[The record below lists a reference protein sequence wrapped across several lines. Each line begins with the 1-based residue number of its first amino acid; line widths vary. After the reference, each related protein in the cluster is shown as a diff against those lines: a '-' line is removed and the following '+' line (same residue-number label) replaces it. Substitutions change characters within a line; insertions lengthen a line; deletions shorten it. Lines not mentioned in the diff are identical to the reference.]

1 MNIREF
7 LSSVTGNYWK
17 RKISVARIEKENRE
31 DFSVLRNVSLEEI
44 SDGRLYG
51 LNDMAK
57 LGCNDCS
64 GCSSCCRGMGN
75 TIVLD
80 PYDVWRLTGGLG
92 VSLQQLL
99 ADHLELN
106 VVDGIILP
114 NLKLAGA
121 SEQCTFLNE
130 AGRCS
135 IHPYRPGIC
144 RLFPLGR
151 YYEEDGFRYILQV
164 HECEKRNRSKVKIRK
179 WMDTPDM
186 ERYDAYIA
194 EWHAFLKQLRIR
206 IGAEVDEETVAKTG
220 RPPSPDLAKSV
231 SMYILQQFYLL
242 SYDNSR
248 DFYSQYEARMAAAE
262 EWSDNL

>member
-1 MNIREF
+1 M
-7 LSSVTGNYWK
+7 
-17 RKISVARIEKENRE
+17 
-31 DFSVLRNVSLEEI
+31 LRNVSLEEI

-57 LGCNDCS
+57 LGCNDCA

-99 ADHLELN
+99 AGHLELN

-114 NLKLAGA
+114 NLKLAGD
-121 SEQCTFLNE
+121 SEQCTFLND

-151 YYEEDGFRYILQV
+151 YYEEDGFRYILQI
-164 HECEKRNRSKVKIRK
+164 HECEKTNRSKVKIRK

-186 ERYDAYIA
+186 EQYDAYIA
-194 EWHAFLKQLRIR
+194 DWHAFLSKLRTKLED
-206 IGAEVDEETVAKTG
+206 A
-220 RPPSPDLAKSV
+220 SSDLAKSV
-231 SMYILQQFYLL
+231 SMYILQRFYLL
-242 SYDNSR
+242 PYDTSR
-248 DFYSQYEARMAAAE
+248 DFYSQYEARIAAAK
-262 EWSDNL
+262 EWSENL

>member
-1 MNIREF
+1 M
-7 LSSVTGNYWK
+7 
-17 RKISVARIEKENRE
+17 
-31 DFSVLRNVSLEEI
+31 LRNVSLEEI

-99 ADHLELN
+99 AGHLELN

-114 NLKLAGA
+114 NLKLAGD

-164 HECEKRNRSKVKIRK
+164 HECEKQNRSKVKIRK

-194 EWHAFLKQLRIR
+194 DWHAFLSKLRAKLEKETLA
-206 IGAEVDEETVAKTG
+206 GASSDAADEEA
-220 RPPSPDLAKSV
+220 SSQDLAKSI
-231 SMYILQQFYLL
+231 SMYVLQQFYLL
-242 SYDNSR
+242 LYDTSR
-248 DFYSQYEARMAAAE
+248 DFYSQYEARMAAAK
-262 EWSDNL
+262 EWSENL

>member
-1 MNIREF
+1 M
-7 LSSVTGNYWK
+7 
-17 RKISVARIEKENRE
+17 
-31 DFSVLRNVSLEEI
+31 LRNVSLEEI

-99 ADHLELN
+99 AGHLELN

-114 NLKLAGA
+114 NLKLAGD

-164 HECEKRNRSKVKIRK
+164 HECEKQNRSKVKIRK

-194 EWHAFLKQLRIR
+194 DWHAFLSKLRAKLEKETLA
-206 IGAEVDEETVAKTG
+206 GASSDAADEEA
-220 RPPSPDLAKSV
+220 SSQDLAKSI
-231 SMYILQQFYLL
+231 SMYVLQQFYLL
-242 SYDNSR
+242 LYDTSR
-248 DFYSQYEARMAAAE
+248 DFYSQY
-262 EWSDNL
+262 

>member
-1 MNIREF
+1 M
-7 LSSVTGNYWK
+7 
-17 RKISVARIEKENRE
+17 
-31 DFSVLRNVSLEEI
+31 LRNVSLEEI

-92 VSLQQLL
+92 MSLQQLL
-99 ADHLELN
+99 AGHLELN

-114 NLKLAGA
+114 NLKLAGD

-164 HECEKRNRSKVKIRK
+164 HECEKQNRSKVKIRK

-194 EWHAFLKQLRIR
+194 YWHAFLSKLRAKLEKETLA
-206 IGAEVDEETVAKTG
+206 GASSDAADEEA
-220 RPPSPDLAKSV
+220 SSQDLAKSI
-231 SMYILQQFYLL
+231 SMYVLQKFYLL
-242 SYDNSR
+242 LYDTSR
-248 DFYSQYEARMAAAE
+248 DFYSQYEARMAAAKK
-262 EWSDNL
+262 WSENL

>member
-1 MNIREF
+1 M
-7 LSSVTGNYWK
+7 
-17 RKISVARIEKENRE
+17 
-31 DFSVLRNVSLEEI
+31 LRNVSLEEI

-57 LGCNDCS
+57 LGCNDCA

-99 ADHLELN
+99 AGHLELN

-114 NLKLAGA
+114 NLKLAGD

-151 YYEEDGFRYILQV
+151 YYEDDGFRYILQV
-164 HECEKRNRSKVKIRK
+164 HECEKQNRSKVKIRK

-194 EWHAFLKQLRIR
+194 DWHAFLSKLRAKLEKETLA
-206 IGAEVDEETVAKTG
+206 GAASDAADEEA
-220 RPPSPDLAKSV
+220 SSQALAKSI

-242 SYDNSR
+242 PYDNSR
-248 DFYSQYEARMAAAE
+248 DFYSQYEARMAAAK
-262 EWSDNL
+262 EWSENL

>member
-1 MNIREF
+1 
-7 LSSVTGNYWK
+7 
-17 RKISVARIEKENRE
+17 
-31 DFSVLRNVSLEEI
+31 
-44 SDGRLYG
+44 
-51 LNDMAK
+51 MAK

-99 ADHLELN
+99 AGHLELN

-114 NLKLAGA
+114 NLKLAGD

-164 HECEKRNRSKVKIRK
+164 HECEKQNRSKVKIRK

-194 EWHAFLKQLRIR
+194 DWHAFLSKLRAKLEKETLA
-206 IGAEVDEETVAKTG
+206 GASSDAADEEA
-220 RPPSPDLAKSV
+220 SSQDLAKSI
-231 SMYILQQFYLL
+231 SMYVLQQFYLL
-242 SYDNSR
+242 LYDTSR
-248 DFYSQYEARMAAAE
+248 DFYSQYEARMAAAK
-262 EWSDNL
+262 EWSENL

>member
-1 MNIREF
+1 M
-7 LSSVTGNYWK
+7 
-17 RKISVARIEKENRE
+17 
-31 DFSVLRNVSLEEI
+31 LRNVSLEEI

-99 ADHLELN
+99 AGHLELN

-114 NLKLAGA
+114 NLKLAGD

-164 HECEKRNRSKVKIRK
+164 HECEKQNRSKVKIRK

-194 EWHAFLKQLRIR
+194 DWHAFLSKLRAKLEKETLA
-206 IGAEVDEETVAKTG
+206 GASSDAADEEA
-220 RPPSPDLAKSV
+220 SSQDLAKSI
-231 SMYILQQFYLL
+231 SMYVLQQFYLL
-242 SYDNSR
+242 FYDTSR
-248 DFYSQYEARMAAAE
+248 DFYSQYEARMAAAK
-262 EWSDNL
+262 EWSENL

>member
-1 MNIREF
+1 M
-7 LSSVTGNYWK
+7 
-17 RKISVARIEKENRE
+17 
-31 DFSVLRNVSLEEI
+31 LRNVSLEEI

-57 LGCNDCS
+57 LGCNECA

-99 ADHLELN
+99 AEHLELN

-114 NLKLAGA
+114 NLKLAGD
-121 SEQCTFLNE
+121 SEQCTFLND

-151 YYEEDGFRYILQV
+151 YYEEDGFRYILQI
-164 HECEKRNRSKVKIRK
+164 HECEKTNRSKVKIRK

-186 ERYDAYIA
+186 EQYDAYIA
-194 EWHAFLKQLRIR
+194 DWHAFLSKLRTKLED
-206 IGAEVDEETVAKTG
+206 A
-220 RPPSPDLAKSV
+220 SSDLAKSV

-242 SYDNSR
+242 PYDSSR
-248 DFYSQYEARMAAAE
+248 DFYSQYEARMAAAK
-262 EWSDNL
+262 EWSENL

>member
-1 MNIREF
+1 M
-7 LSSVTGNYWK
+7 
-17 RKISVARIEKENRE
+17 
-31 DFSVLRNVSLEEI
+31 LRNVSLEEI

-99 ADHLELN
+99 AGHLELN

-114 NLKLAGA
+114 NLKLAGD

-164 HECEKRNRSKVKIRK
+164 HECEKQNRSKVKIRK

-194 EWHAFLKQLRIR
+194 DWHAFLSKLRAKLEKETLA
-206 IGAEVDEETVAKTG
+206 GASSDAADEEASSK
-220 RPPSPDLAKSV
+220 DLAKSI
-231 SMYILQQFYLL
+231 SMYVLQQFYLL
-242 SYDNSR
+242 LYDTSR
-248 DFYSQYEARMAAAE
+248 DFYSQYEARMAAAK
-262 EWSDNL
+262 EWSENL

>member
-1 MNIREF
+1 M
-7 LSSVTGNYWK
+7 
-17 RKISVARIEKENRE
+17 
-31 DFSVLRNVSLEEI
+31 LRNVSLEEI

-99 ADHLELN
+99 AGHLELN

-114 NLKLAGA
+114 NLKLAGD

-164 HECEKRNRSKVKIRK
+164 HECEKQNRSKVKIRK

-194 EWHAFLKQLRIR
+194 DWHAFLSKLRAKLEKETLA
-206 IGAEVDEETVAKTG
+206 GASSDAADEEA
-220 RPPSPDLAKSV
+220 SSQDLAKSI
-231 SMYILQQFYLL
+231 SMYVLQQFYLL
-242 SYDNSR
+242 LYDTSR
-248 DFYSQYEARMAAAE
+248 DFYSQYEARMAAAKK
-262 EWSDNL
+262 WSENL

>member
-1 MNIREF
+1 M
-7 LSSVTGNYWK
+7 
-17 RKISVARIEKENRE
+17 
-31 DFSVLRNVSLEEI
+31 LRNVSLEEI

-99 ADHLELN
+99 AGHLELN

-114 NLKLAGA
+114 NLKLAGD

-164 HECEKRNRSKVKIRK
+164 HECEKQNRSKVKIRK

-194 EWHAFLKQLRIR
+194 DWHAFLSKLRAKLEKETLA
-206 IGAEVDEETVAKTG
+206 GASSDAADEEAL
-220 RPPSPDLAKSV
+220 SQDLAKSI
-231 SMYILQQFYLL
+231 SMYVLQQFYLL
-242 SYDNSR
+242 FYDTSR
-248 DFYSQYEARMAAAE
+248 DFYSQYEARMAAAK
-262 EWSDNL
+262 EWSKNL

>member
-1 MNIREF
+1 M
-7 LSSVTGNYWK
+7 
-17 RKISVARIEKENRE
+17 
-31 DFSVLRNVSLEEI
+31 LRNVSLEEI

-92 VSLQQLL
+92 MSLQQLL
-99 ADHLELN
+99 AGHLELN

-114 NLKLAGA
+114 NLKLAGD

-151 YYEEDGFRYILQV
+151 YYEEEGFRYILQV
-164 HECEKRNRSKVKIRK
+164 HECEKQNRSKVKIRK

-194 EWHAFLKQLRIR
+194 DWHAFLSKLRAKLEKETLA
-206 IGAEVDEETVAKTG
+206 GASSDAADEEA
-220 RPPSPDLAKSV
+220 SSQDLAKSI
-231 SMYILQQFYLL
+231 SMYVLQKFYLL
-242 SYDNSR
+242 LYDTSR
-248 DFYSQYEARMAAAE
+248 DFYSQYEARMAAAKK
-262 EWSDNL
+262 WSENL

>member
-1 MNIREF
+1 M
-7 LSSVTGNYWK
+7 
-17 RKISVARIEKENRE
+17 
-31 DFSVLRNVSLEEI
+31 LRNVSLEEI

-57 LGCNDCS
+57 LGCNDCA

-99 ADHLELN
+99 AGHLELN

-114 NLKLAGA
+114 NLKLAGD
-121 SEQCTFLNE
+121 SEQCTFLND

-151 YYEEDGFRYILQV
+151 YYEEDGFRYILQI
-164 HECEKRNRSKVKIRK
+164 HECEKTNRSKMKIRK

-186 ERYDAYIA
+186 EQYDAYIA
-194 EWHAFLKQLRIR
+194 DWHAFLSKLRTKLED
-206 IGAEVDEETVAKTG
+206 A
-220 RPPSPDLAKSV
+220 SSDLAKSV
-231 SMYILQQFYLL
+231 SMYILQRFYLL
-242 SYDNSR
+242 PYDSSR
-248 DFYSQYEARMAAAE
+248 DFYSQYEARMAAAK
-262 EWSDNL
+262 EWSENL

>member
-1 MNIREF
+1 M
-7 LSSVTGNYWK
+7 
-17 RKISVARIEKENRE
+17 
-31 DFSVLRNVSLEEI
+31 LRNVSLEEI

-57 LGCNDCS
+57 LGCNDCA

-99 ADHLELN
+99 AGHLELN

-114 NLKLAGA
+114 NLKLAGE
-121 SEQCTFLNE
+121 SEQCTFLND

-151 YYEEDGFRYILQV
+151 YYEEDGFRYILQI
-164 HECEKRNRSKVKIRK
+164 HECEKTNRSKVKIRK

-186 ERYDAYIA
+186 EQYDAYIA
-194 EWHAFLKQLRIR
+194 DWHAFLSKLRTKLED
-206 IGAEVDEETVAKTG
+206 A
-220 RPPSPDLAKSV
+220 SSDLAKSV
-231 SMYILQQFYLL
+231 SMYILQRFYLL
-242 SYDNSR
+242 PYDSSR
-248 DFYSQYEARMAAAE
+248 DFYSQYEARMAAAK
-262 EWSDNL
+262 EWSENL

>member
-1 MNIREF
+1 M
-7 LSSVTGNYWK
+7 
-17 RKISVARIEKENRE
+17 
-31 DFSVLRNVSLEEI
+31 LRNVSLEEI

-92 VSLQQLL
+92 MSLQQLL
-99 ADHLELN
+99 AGHLELN

-114 NLKLAGA
+114 NLKLAGD

-164 HECEKRNRSKVKIRK
+164 HECEKQNRSKVKIRK

-194 EWHAFLKQLRIR
+194 DWHAFLSKLRAKLEKETLA
-206 IGAEVDEETVAKTG
+206 GASSDAADEEA
-220 RPPSPDLAKSV
+220 SSQDLAKSI
-231 SMYILQQFYLL
+231 SMYVLQKFYLL
-242 SYDNSR
+242 LYDTSR
-248 DFYSQYEARMAAAE
+248 DFYSQYEARMAAAKK
-262 EWSDNL
+262 WSENL

>member
-1 MNIREF
+1 M
-7 LSSVTGNYWK
+7 
-17 RKISVARIEKENRE
+17 
-31 DFSVLRNVSLEEI
+31 LRNVSLEEI

-57 LGCNDCS
+57 LGCNDCA

-99 ADHLELN
+99 AGHLELN

-114 NLKLAGA
+114 NLKLVGD
-121 SEQCTFLNE
+121 SEQCTFLND

-151 YYEEDGFRYILQV
+151 YYEEDGFRYILQI
-164 HECEKRNRSKVKIRK
+164 HECEKTNRSKVKIRK

-186 ERYDAYIA
+186 ER
-194 EWHAFLKQLRIR
+194 
-206 IGAEVDEETVAKTG
+206 
-220 RPPSPDLAKSV
+220 
-231 SMYILQQFYLL
+231 
-242 SYDNSR
+242 
-248 DFYSQYEARMAAAE
+248 
-262 EWSDNL
+262 

>member
-1 MNIREF
+1 M
-7 LSSVTGNYWK
+7 
-17 RKISVARIEKENRE
+17 
-31 DFSVLRNVSLEEI
+31 LRNVSLEEI

-57 LGCNDCS
+57 LGCNDCA

-99 ADHLELN
+99 AEHLELN

-114 NLKLAGA
+114 NLKLAGD
-121 SEQCTFLNE
+121 SEQCTFLND

-151 YYEEDGFRYILQV
+151 YYEEDGFRYILQL
-164 HECEKRNRSKVKIRK
+164 HECEKPNRSKVKIRK

-186 ERYDAYIA
+186 EQYDAYIA
-194 EWHAFLKQLRIR
+194 DWHAFLSKLRTKLED
-206 IGAEVDEETVAKTG
+206 A
-220 RPPSPDLAKSV
+220 SSDLAKSV

-242 SYDNSR
+242 PYDSSR
-248 DFYSQYEARMAAAE
+248 DFYSQYEARIAAAK
-262 EWSDNL
+262 EWSENL

>member
-1 MNIREF
+1 MLI
-7 LSSVTGNYWK
+7 
-17 RKISVARIEKENRE
+17 
-31 DFSVLRNVSLEEI
+31 NVSLEEI

-99 ADHLELN
+99 AGHLELN

-114 NLKLAGA
+114 NLKLAGD

-164 HECEKRNRSKVKIRK
+164 HECEKQNRSKVKIRK

-194 EWHAFLKQLRIR
+194 DWHAFLSKLRAKLEKETLA
-206 IGAEVDEETVAKTG
+206 GASSDAADEEA
-220 RPPSPDLAKSV
+220 SSQDLAKSI
-231 SMYILQQFYLL
+231 SMYVLQQFYLL
-242 SYDNSR
+242 LYDTSR
-248 DFYSQYEARMAAAE
+248 DFYSQYEARMAAAK
-262 EWSDNL
+262 EWSENL

>member
-1 MNIREF
+1 M
-7 LSSVTGNYWK
+7 
-17 RKISVARIEKENRE
+17 
-31 DFSVLRNVSLEEI
+31 LRNVSLEEI

-57 LGCNDCS
+57 LGCNDCV

-99 ADHLELN
+99 AGHLELN

-114 NLKLAGA
+114 NLKLAGD
-121 SEQCTFLNE
+121 SEQCTFLND

-151 YYEEDGFRYILQV
+151 YYEEDGFRYILQI
-164 HECEKRNRSKVKIRK
+164 HECEKTNRSKVKIRK

-186 ERYDAYIA
+186 EQYDAYIA
-194 EWHAFLKQLRIR
+194 DWHAFLSKLRTKLED
-206 IGAEVDEETVAKTG
+206 A
-220 RPPSPDLAKSV
+220 SSDLAKSV
-231 SMYILQQFYLL
+231 SMYILQRFYLL
-242 SYDNSR
+242 PYDSSR
-248 DFYSQYEARMAAAE
+248 DFYSQYEARIAAAK
-262 EWSDNL
+262 EWSENL

>member
-1 MNIREF
+1 M
-7 LSSVTGNYWK
+7 
-17 RKISVARIEKENRE
+17 
-31 DFSVLRNVSLEEI
+31 LRNVSLEEI

-57 LGCNDCS
+57 LGCNDCA

-99 ADHLELN
+99 AEHLELN

-114 NLKLAGA
+114 NLKLAGD
-121 SEQCTFLNE
+121 SEQCTFLND

-135 IHPYRPGIC
+135 IHLYRPGIC

-151 YYEEDGFRYILQV
+151 YYEEDGFRYILQI
-164 HECEKRNRSKVKIRK
+164 HECEKTNRSKVKIRK

-186 ERYDAYIA
+186 EQYDAYIA
-194 EWHAFLKQLRIR
+194 DWHAFLSKLRTKLED
-206 IGAEVDEETVAKTG
+206 A
-220 RPPSPDLAKSV
+220 SSDLAKSV

-242 SYDNSR
+242 PYDTSR
-248 DFYSQYEARMAAAE
+248 DFYSQYEARIAAAK
-262 EWSDNL
+262 EWSENL

>member
-1 MNIREF
+1 M
-7 LSSVTGNYWK
+7 
-17 RKISVARIEKENRE
+17 
-31 DFSVLRNVSLEEI
+31 LRNVSLEEI

-99 ADHLELN
+99 AGHLELN

-114 NLKLAGA
+114 NLKLAGD

-164 HECEKRNRSKVKIRK
+164 HECEKQNRSKVKIRK

-194 EWHAFLKQLRIR
+194 DWHAFLSKLRAKLEKETLA
-206 IGAEVDEETVAKTG
+206 GASSDAADEEA
-220 RPPSPDLAKSV
+220 SSQDLAKSI
-231 SMYILQQFYLL
+231 SMYVLQQFYLL
-242 SYDNSR
+242 LYDTRR
-248 DFYSQYEARMAAAE
+248 DFYSQYEARMAAAK
-262 EWSDNL
+262 EWSENL

>member
-1 MNIREF
+1 M
-7 LSSVTGNYWK
+7 
-17 RKISVARIEKENRE
+17 
-31 DFSVLRNVSLEEI
+31 LRNVSLEEI

-57 LGCNDCS
+57 LGCNDCA

-99 ADHLELN
+99 AGHLELN

-114 NLKLAGA
+114 NLKLAGD
-121 SEQCTFLNE
+121 SEQCTFLND

-151 YYEEDGFRYILQV
+151 YYEEDGFHYILQI
-164 HECEKRNRSKVKIRK
+164 HECEKPNRSKVKIRK

-186 ERYDAYIA
+186 ERYCGLACIPETAADSY
-194 EWHAFLKQLRIR
+194 RRR
-206 IGAEVDEETVAKTG
+206 IGWRNCGESKRGWRKRNVI
-220 RPPSPDLAKSV
+220 P
-231 SMYILQQFYLL
+231 
-242 SYDNSR
+242 
-248 DFYSQYEARMAAAE
+248 
-262 EWSDNL
+262 

>member
-1 MNIREF
+1 M
-7 LSSVTGNYWK
+7 
-17 RKISVARIEKENRE
+17 
-31 DFSVLRNVSLEEI
+31 LRNVSLEEI

-57 LGCNDCS
+57 LGCNDCA

-99 ADHLELN
+99 AEHLELN

-114 NLKLAGA
+114 NLKLAGD
-121 SEQCTFLNE
+121 SEQCTFLND

-151 YYEEDGFRYILQV
+151 YYEEDGFRYILQI
-164 HECEKRNRSKVKIRK
+164 HECEKTNRSKVKIRK

-186 ERYDAYIA
+186 EQYDAYIA
-194 EWHAFLKQLRIR
+194 DWHAFLSKLRTKLED
-206 IGAEVDEETVAKTG
+206 A
-220 RPPSPDLAKSV
+220 SSDLAKSV
-231 SMYILQQFYLL
+231 SMYILQRFYLL
-242 SYDNSR
+242 PYDSSR
-248 DFYSQYEARMAAAE
+248 DFYSQYEARIAAAK
-262 EWSDNL
+262 EWSENL

>member
-1 MNIREF
+1 M
-7 LSSVTGNYWK
+7 
-17 RKISVARIEKENRE
+17 
-31 DFSVLRNVSLEEI
+31 LRNVSLEEI

-57 LGCNDCS
+57 LGCNDCA

-92 VSLQQLL
+92 MSLQQLL
-99 ADHLELN
+99 AGHLELN

-114 NLKLAGA
+114 NLKLAGD
-121 SEQCTFLNE
+121 SEQCTFLNQ
-130 AGRCS
+130 AGLCS

-164 HECEKRNRSKVKIRK
+164 HECEKQNRSKVKIRK

-194 EWHAFLKQLRIR
+194 DWHAFLSKLRAKLEKETLA
-206 IGAEVDEETVAKTG
+206 GASSDAADEEA
-220 RPPSPDLAKSV
+220 SSQDLAKSI
-231 SMYILQQFYLL
+231 SMYVLQKFYLL
-242 SYDNSR
+242 LYDTSR
-248 DFYSQYEARMAAAE
+248 DFYSQYEARMAAAK
-262 EWSDNL
+262 EWSENL

>member
-1 MNIREF
+1 M
-7 LSSVTGNYWK
+7 
-17 RKISVARIEKENRE
+17 
-31 DFSVLRNVSLEEI
+31 LRNVSLEEI
-44 SDGRLYG
+44 SDGRLSG

-99 ADHLELN
+99 AGHLELN

-114 NLKLAGA
+114 NLKLAGD

-164 HECEKRNRSKVKIRK
+164 HECEKQNRSKVKIRK

-194 EWHAFLKQLRIR
+194 DWHAFLSKLRAKLEKETLA
-206 IGAEVDEETVAKTG
+206 GASSDAADEEA
-220 RPPSPDLAKSV
+220 SSQDLAKSI
-231 SMYILQQFYLL
+231 SMYVLQQFYLL
-242 SYDNSR
+242 LYDTSR
-248 DFYSQYEARMAAAE
+248 DFYSQYEARMAAAK
-262 EWSDNL
+262 EWSENL

>member
-1 MNIREF
+1 M
-7 LSSVTGNYWK
+7 
-17 RKISVARIEKENRE
+17 
-31 DFSVLRNVSLEEI
+31 LRNVSLEEI

-80 PYDVWRLTGGLG
+80 PYDVWRLTDGLG

-99 ADHLELN
+99 AGHLELN

-114 NLKLAGA
+114 NLKLAGD
-121 SEQCTFLNE
+121 SEQCTFLND

-151 YYEEDGFRYILQV
+151 YYEEDGFRYILQI
-164 HECEKRNRSKVKIRK
+164 HECEKPNRSKVKIRK

-194 EWHAFLKQLRIR
+194 DWHAFLSKLRAKLEKETLA
-206 IGAEVDEETVAKTG
+206 GASSDAADEEA
-220 RPPSPDLAKSV
+220 SSQDLAKSI
-231 SMYILQQFYLL
+231 SMYVLQQFYLL
-242 SYDNSR
+242 LYDTSR
-248 DFYSQYEARMAAAE
+248 DFYSQYEARMAAAK
-262 EWSDNL
+262 EWSENL

>member
-1 MNIREF
+1 M
-7 LSSVTGNYWK
+7 
-17 RKISVARIEKENRE
+17 
-31 DFSVLRNVSLEEI
+31 LRNVSLEEI

-57 LGCNDCS
+57 LGCNDCA

-99 ADHLELN
+99 AGHLELN

-114 NLKLAGA
+114 NLKLAGD
-121 SEQCTFLNE
+121 SEQCTFLND

-151 YYEEDGFRYILQV
+151 YYEEDGFRYILQI
-164 HECEKRNRSKVKIRK
+164 HECEKTNRSKVKIRK

-186 ERYDAYIA
+186 EQYDAYIA
-194 EWHAFLKQLRIR
+194 DWHAFLSKLRTKLED
-206 IGAEVDEETVAKTG
+206 A
-220 RPPSPDLAKSV
+220 SSDLAKSV
-231 SMYILQQFYLL
+231 SMYILQRFYLL
-242 SYDNSR
+242 PYDSSR
-248 DFYSQYEARMAAAE
+248 DFYSQYEARIAAAK
-262 EWSDNL
+262 EWSENL

>member
-1 MNIREF
+1 M
-7 LSSVTGNYWK
+7 
-17 RKISVARIEKENRE
+17 
-31 DFSVLRNVSLEEI
+31 LRNVSLEEI

-80 PYDVWRLTGGLG
+80 PYDLWRLTGGLG
-92 VSLQQLL
+92 MSLQQLL
-99 ADHLELN
+99 AGHLELN

-114 NLKLAGA
+114 NLKLAGD

-164 HECEKRNRSKVKIRK
+164 HECEKQNRSKVKIRK

-194 EWHAFLKQLRIR
+194 DWHAFLSKLRAKLEKETLA
-206 IGAEVDEETVAKTG
+206 GASSDAADEEA
-220 RPPSPDLAKSV
+220 SSQDLAKSI
-231 SMYILQQFYLL
+231 SMYVLQKFYLL
-242 SYDNSR
+242 LYDTSR
-248 DFYSQYEARMAAAE
+248 DFYSQYEARMAAAK
-262 EWSDNL
+262 EWSENL

>member
-1 MNIREF
+1 M
-7 LSSVTGNYWK
+7 
-17 RKISVARIEKENRE
+17 
-31 DFSVLRNVSLEEI
+31 LRNVSLEEI

-57 LGCNDCS
+57 LGCNDCA

-92 VSLQQLL
+92 VSVQQLL
-99 ADHLELN
+99 AGHLELN

-114 NLKLAGA
+114 NLKLAGD
-121 SEQCTFLNE
+121 SEQCTFLND

-151 YYEEDGFRYILQV
+151 YYEEDGFRYILQL
-164 HECEKRNRSKVKIRK
+164 HECEKPNRSKVKIRK

-194 EWHAFLKQLRIR
+194 DWHAFLSKLRTKL
-206 IGAEVDEETVAKTG
+206 ED
-220 RPPSPDLAKSV
+220 PSSDLAKSV
-231 SMYILQQFYLL
+231 SMYILQRFYLL
-242 SYDNSR
+242 PYDSNR
-248 DFYSQYEARMAAAE
+248 DFYSQYEARIVAAK
-262 EWSDNL
+262 EWSENL

>member
-1 MNIREF
+1 M
-7 LSSVTGNYWK
+7 
-17 RKISVARIEKENRE
+17 
-31 DFSVLRNVSLEEI
+31 LRNVSLGEI

-57 LGCNDCS
+57 LGCNDCA

-99 ADHLELN
+99 AGHLELN

-114 NLKLAGA
+114 NLKLAGD

-164 HECEKRNRSKVKIRK
+164 HECEKQNRSKVKIRK

-194 EWHAFLKQLRIR
+194 DWHAFLSKLRAKLEKETLA
-206 IGAEVDEETVAKTG
+206 GASSDAADEEA
-220 RPPSPDLAKSV
+220 SSQDLAKSI
-231 SMYILQQFYLL
+231 SMYVLQQFYLL
-242 SYDNSR
+242 LYDTSR
-248 DFYSQYEARMAAAE
+248 DFYSQYEARMAAAKK
-262 EWSDNL
+262 WSENL

>member
-1 MNIREF
+1 
-7 LSSVTGNYWK
+7 
-17 RKISVARIEKENRE
+17 
-31 DFSVLRNVSLEEI
+31 VLRNVSLEEI

-99 ADHLELN
+99 AGHLELN

-114 NLKLAGA
+114 NLKLAGD

-164 HECEKRNRSKVKIRK
+164 HECEKQNRSKVKIRK

-194 EWHAFLKQLRIR
+194 DWHAFLSKLRAKLEKETLA
-206 IGAEVDEETVAKTG
+206 GASSDAADEEAL
-220 RPPSPDLAKSV
+220 SQDLAKSI
-231 SMYILQQFYLL
+231 SMYVLQQFYLL
-242 SYDNSR
+242 FYDTSR
-248 DFYSQYEARMAAAE
+248 DFYSQYEARMAAAKK
-262 EWSDNL
+262 WSENL